1 MVSGR
6 YIELVTVYNVVKLN
20 QFEYPLVTTYWYGL
34 IIPAQRVHVIIV
46 LLREK
51 HEVLGGTGKKKY
63 DSHPKKSAEKSILPK
78 NIYIK
83 ITPRFTVRFFLGG
96 LQHLFI
102 EPSIAGCFA
111 QFDTLQDDPP

>member
-1 MVSGR
+1 MLLLS
-6 YIELVTVYNVVKLN
+6 
-20 QFEYPLVTTYWYGL
+20 FEEKNMKYWEAL
-34 IIPAQRVHVIIV
+34 
-46 LLREK
+46 
-51 HEVLGGTGKKKY
+51 GKKKN

-78 NIYIK
+78 KIYIK